1 MTIMVAV
8 PDSVEGRRA
17 LEVAVDEALLRSTD
31 LVVVNLAL
39 HPLDTS
45 AVPAQLTFRVVER
58 VEDLDATE
66 LVLETLAAQEQEGP
80 VELLVIGMKRRSPV
94 GKAVLGSLSQRLL
107 LDAPVAVLAV
117 KTESVPR
124 NPVPAG

>member
-17 LEVAVDEALLRSTD
+17 LEAAVDEAVLRSTD

-45 AVPAQLTFRVVER
+45 VVPDELPFRVVER

-66 LVLETLAAQEQEGP
+66 LVLETLARQEQEHP
-80 VELLVIGMKRRSPV
+80 VDLLVIGMKRRSPV

-117 KTESVPR
+117 KTRSAVR
-124 NPVPAG
+124 VPAAAD

>member
-17 LEVAVDEALLRSTD
+17 LEVAVDEALLRATD

-66 LVLETLAAQEQEGP
+66 LVLETLAAQERP

-94 GKAVLGSLSQRLL
+94 GKAVLGSVSQRLL

-117 KTESVPR
+117 KTGSVPR
-124 NPVPAG
+124 SPVAAG

>member
-17 LEVAVDEALLRSTD
+17 LEVAVDEALLRATD

-45 AVPAQLTFRVVER
+45 AVPAGLTVRVVER

-66 LVLETLAAQEQEGP
+66 LVLETLAAQEGP

-94 GKAVLGSLSQRLL
+94 GKAVLGSISQRLL

-117 KTESVPR
+117 KTGAVPR
-124 NPVPAG
+124 SPVPAG

>member
-17 LEVAVDEALLRSTD
+17 LEVAVAEARLRSTD

-45 AVPAQLTFRVVER
+45 VVPAELAFRVVER

-66 LVLETLAAQEQEGP
+66 LVLETLARQQQEGP

-117 KTESVPR
+117 KTGSVPR
-124 NPVPAG
+124 SPVPAG